1 MTLAVPI
8 GFLGEFGNAID
19 FILHGQEAVGG
30 GVHVGGPH
38 QVIELAL
45 AQLKLTALALLVGL
59 AIALPAGL
67 VLGHYGKGELY
78 AVGLGNAGRAIPELA
93 FIAFLAAA
101 IGVGLGN
108 LTIALAVLAVPPIL
122 TNAFVGVRQVDRG
135 AVDAALGMGMST
147 PSVIARVELPLAIPT
162 IMSGVRTSTINVVAT
177 ASIAPIAGFN
187 TLGQYIISR
196 NVYGNAGALAGAIC
210 IALLA
215 LALELLL
222 AGIQHRLT
230 SRGLRLAEATA

>member
-1 MTLAVPI
+1 MFAVPV
-8 GFLGEFGNAID
+8 GFLGTFGDAID

-45 AQLKLTALALLVGL
+45 AQLKLTALALLVGI

-108 LTIALAVLAVPPIL
+108 LTIALAVLAIPPIL
-122 TNAFVGVRQVDRG
+122 TNAFVGVRQVDRS
-135 AVDAALGMGMST
+135 AVDAAVGMGMST
-147 PSVIARVELPLAIPT
+147 AGVIARVELPLAVPT
-162 IMSGVRTSTINVVAT
+162 IMSGIRTSAINVVAT

-196 NVYGNAGALAGAIC
+196 NVYGNDGALAGAIC

>member
-1 MTLAVPI
+1 MFAVPV
-8 GFLGEFGNAID
+8 GFLGTFGDAID

-45 AQLKLTALALLVGL
+45 AQLKLTALALLVGI

-108 LTIALAVLAVPPIL
+108 LTIALAVLAIPPIL
-122 TNAFVGVRQVDRG
+122 TNAFVGVRQVDRS
-135 AVDAALGMGMST
+135 AVDAAVGMGMST
-147 PSVIARVELPLAIPT
+147 AGVIARVELPLAVPT
-162 IMSGVRTSTINVVAT
+162 IMSGVRTSAINVVAT

-196 NVYGNAGALAGAIC
+196 NVYGNDGALAGAIC

>member
-1 MTLAVPI
+1 
-8 GFLGEFGNAID
+8 
-19 FILHGQEAVGG
+19 
-30 GVHVGGPH
+30 
-38 QVIELAL
+38 
-45 AQLKLTALALLVGL
+45 
-59 AIALPAGL
+59 
-67 VLGHYGKGELY
+67 
-78 AVGLGNAGRAIPELA
+78 
-93 FIAFLAAA
+93 
-101 IGVGLGN
+101 
-108 LTIALAVLAVPPIL
+108 
-122 TNAFVGVRQVDRG
+122 
-135 AVDAALGMGMST
+135 LGMGMST

-215 LALELLL
+215 LALELML

>member
-1 MTLAVPI
+1 MTLAVPV
-8 GFLGEFGNAID
+8 GFLGTFGDAID

-45 AQLKLTALALLVGL
+45 AQLKLTALALLVGI

-108 LTIALAVLAVPPIL
+108 LTIALAVLAIPPIL
-122 TNAFVGVRQVDRG
+122 TNAFVGVRQVDRN
-135 AVDAALGMGMST
+135 AVDAAVGMGMST
-147 PSVIARVELPLAIPT
+147 MGVIARVELPLAVPT
-162 IMSGVRTSTINVVAT
+162 IMSGVRTAAINVVAT

-196 NVYGNAGALAGAIC
+196 NVYGNDGALAGAIC

-222 AGIQHRLT
+222 AGLQRRLT
-230 SRGLRLAEATA
+230 SRGLRLARATA

>member
-1 MTLAVPI
+1 MFAVPV
-8 GFLGEFGNAID
+8 GFLGTFGDAID

-45 AQLKLTALALLVGL
+45 AQLKLTALALLVGI

-108 LTIALAVLAVPPIL
+108 LTIALAVLAIPPIL
-122 TNAFVGVRQVDRG
+122 TNAFVGVRQVDRN
-135 AVDAALGMGMST
+135 AVDAAVGMGMST
-147 PSVIARVELPLAIPT
+147 TGVIARVELPLAVPT
-162 IMSGVRTSTINVVAT
+162 IMSGVRTAAINVVAT

-196 NVYGNAGALAGAIC
+196 NVYGNDGALAGAIC